1 LRKLGIFIVLIS
13 STLALWAQA
22 PLANGDSVQMKIV
35 SSQDNFKKS
44 GKDTLV
50 VLQNK
55 EEVIIG
61 DSVTPIPE
69 GTWHD
74 GWRPN
79 PLRAVWMGALFP
91 GLGQIYNRSL
101 WKLPIVYGGLM
112 GCTYAII
119 WNGNMY
125 NDYKQAY
132 ADILT
137 DEVLST
143 DPNRSYNAIL
153 PKGYTI
159 EMMGGRQT
167 YTNTLND
174 KQNLYH
180 KYRDIGIVAA
190 VAVYALSVI
199 DAFVDAQL
207 FDFDISPDLSM
218 NVSPQ
223 IYNDYMTH
231 QRSAEVHLAFTIK

>member
-1 LRKLGIFIVLIS
+1 LRKLLSVILLIVGC
-13 STLALWAQA
+13 AVVMAQD
-22 PLANGDSVQMKIV
+22 PLPNGDSVKMMIKSSPDQFLQV
-35 SSQDNFKKS
+35 S
-44 GKDTLV
+44 KDTLV
-50 VLQNK
+50 VLQNT

-61 DSVTPIPE
+61 DTIAPMPE
-69 GTWHD
+69 GRWHD

-79 PLRAVWMGALFP
+79 PLRAVWMGVLFP

-101 WKLPIVYGGLM
+101 WKVPIVYGGLM
-112 GCTYAII
+112 GCAYAII

-132 ADILT
+132 CDILT

-143 DPNRSYNAIL
+143 DPKRSYNAIL
-153 PKGYTI
+153 PNGYTI
-159 EMMGGRQT
+159 EMMGGRST
-167 YTNTLND
+167 YTNTLNT

-180 KYRDIGIVAA
+180 RYRDFGIVAA
-190 VAVYALSVI
+190 VVVYALSVI

-207 FDFDISPDLSM
+207 FDFDISNDLTM

-223 IYNDYMTH
+223 IYNDYMLH
-231 QRSAEVHLAFTIK
+231 QRSAEVHLAITIK